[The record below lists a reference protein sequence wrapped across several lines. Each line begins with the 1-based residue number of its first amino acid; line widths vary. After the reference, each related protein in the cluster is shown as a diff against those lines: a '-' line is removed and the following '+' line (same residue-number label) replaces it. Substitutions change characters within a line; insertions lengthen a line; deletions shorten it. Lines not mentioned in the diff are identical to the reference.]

1 MLGRQITSVVAGYN
15 HMAAVSG
22 MEERERKG
30 EDGRGGEEGKMEEL
44 KEDEI

>member
-30 EDGRGGEEGKMEEL
+30 GDGRKDRGIKRR
-44 KEDEI
+44 